1 MRISN
6 LLLTSAIAMVL
17 AGQASAQDSAA
28 ENLSEANKEGRIWT
42 SFALNP
48 HLNPFEITIEVKD
61 ETATLSG
68 KVDDSIDRELA
79 ETLALQ
85 VSGVLKVVNNI
96 EVDAR
101 AARRELNE
109 RERSLVDMNT
119 DATITATVKS
129 KLLWNV
135 ETDGLAIDV
144 DTQLGR
150 VTLTGS
156 VDHERAKAVAGK
168 LAIATPGVHTVDNQL
183 RVDAKFKRAVSRD
196 PIEDAW
202 ISSKVKSSL
211 LYSKHVDGNDIQVET
226 TNGVV
231 RLVGTVDSSAER
243 SLAIE
248 LSETVRGVK
257 RVNAVGL
264 VISV

>member
-1 MRISN
+1 MGGGAAQGTVSGP
-6 LLLTSAIAMVL
+6 LSV
-17 AGQASAQDSAA
+17 AS
-28 ENLSEANKEGRIWT
+28 KEGRIWT
-42 SFALNP
+42 SFALNR
-48 HLNPFEITIEVKD
+48 HLNPFDISIEVND
-61 ETATLSG
+61 ETATLGG

-79 ETLALQ
+79 EVLALQ
-85 VSGVLKVVNNI
+85 VSGVSKVVNNI

-101 AARRELNE
+101 AVRREYDA
-109 RERSLVDMNT
+109 RERSLVDMNN
-119 DATITATVKS
+119 DATTTATVKS

-144 DTQLGR
+144 DTQRGR
-150 VTLTGS
+150 VTLTGN
-156 VDHERAKAVAGK
+156 VDSEKAKAVAGK
-168 LAIATPGVHTVDNQL
+168 LAIATPGVHLVDNQL
-183 RVDAKFKRAVSRD
+183 RVDSTFKRAVSRD

-202 ISSKVKSSL
+202 ISAKVKSSL

-226 TNGVV
+226 TNGIV

-264 VISV
+264 VIGV